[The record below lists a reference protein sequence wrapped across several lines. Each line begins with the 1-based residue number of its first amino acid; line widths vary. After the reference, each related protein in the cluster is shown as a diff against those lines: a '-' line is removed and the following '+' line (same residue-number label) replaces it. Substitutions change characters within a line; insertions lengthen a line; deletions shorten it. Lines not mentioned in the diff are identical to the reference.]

1 MGGCTTFLAE
11 GVFFYIIP
19 GDNIFDITGNIGKY
33 NMFYISNIRKLDGWC
48 RNRTLQCKGMCAKV
62 YRLSCRIAEKKK
74 ITMFHDEII

>member
-33 NMFYISNIRKLDGWC
+33 NRLYISNIRNLCNWC
-48 RNRTLQCKGMCAKV
+48 RNRTLHCTGMCAKV
-62 YRLSCRIAEKKK
+62 YLSCRIAEKKK
-74 ITMFHDEII
+74 MTMFHDEIR